1 MEESSKAYVHSISG
15 AGRLLPSAGRW
26 NSIEVDF
33 GLIPTSS
40 YSKEASPLMYTKS
53 YDFRLS
59 VQDKSHLKRFIYIVI
74 SLILVAAAA
83 ALLTALLPRKHA
95 GGGSLSGLPLALD
108 NALLFFDAQ
117 KCTTSPSSSI
127 INLYFQQSIYVVKPA
142 AGFLPKSNPVKFRGN
157 SGLHDGEWKQ
167 DNTSLVGGFYDSGN
181 NIKFSFTTAYAITLL
196 SWTVIEYSHKY
207 AAFGQLEHVMDIIKW
222 GSDYLLKLLIT
233 STSSSEPESL
243 FSQESICISRDHFI
257 EYPTLGESMDELIN
271 CMS

>member
-1 MEESSKAYVHSISG
+1 MEESSKEYVHSISG
-15 AGRLLPSAGRW
+15 TGRLLPSAGRW

-40 YSKEASPLMYTKS
+40 YSKEASPLMYAKS

-108 NALLFFDAQ
+108 YALLFFDAQ

-127 INLYFQQSIYVVKPA
+127 IYLYSSNLF
-142 AGFLPKSNPVKFRGN
+142 
-157 SGLHDGEWKQ
+157 
-167 DNTSLVGGFYDSGN
+167 
-181 NIKFSFTTAYAITLL
+181 
-196 SWTVIEYSHKY
+196 
-207 AAFGQLEHVMDIIKW
+207 
-222 GSDYLLKLLIT
+222 
-233 STSSSEPESL
+233 TSSNL
-243 FSQESICISRDHFI
+243 Q
-257 EYPTLGESMDELIN
+257 LGFFRRAIP
-271 CMS
+271 